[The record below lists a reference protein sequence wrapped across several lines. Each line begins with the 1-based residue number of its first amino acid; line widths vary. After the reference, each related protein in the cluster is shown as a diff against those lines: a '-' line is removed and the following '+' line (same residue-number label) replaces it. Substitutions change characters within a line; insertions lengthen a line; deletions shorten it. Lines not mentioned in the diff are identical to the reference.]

1 MDEAPPAW
9 PKRKLSIFALIF
21 VAIAAI
27 IAITVVALGA
37 RYRSQLRPNREHEF
51 ALPFNGLHDPRGV
64 AVDAAGNVYV
74 ADSGSNQ
81 VLELAAG
88 SSTQTVLPFTGL
100 NLSTGIVGYS
110 IAGMAVDAAGNVYV
124 VDSGNNRVVKLA
136 AGSNTQTVLPFSG
149 LADPSGVAVDTA
161 GNVYVS
167 DPGHDSE
174 EHGRVV
180 KLAAGSSSTQTVLPS
195 TRSATPDAVAVDT
208 TGAVYAGVFTH
219 GGRATS
225 NYLMRLPAGS
235 DTWTTLASAGAE
247 QYAAVDAAGNVYV
260 VTRGDN
266 AGVMRLVPGS
276 SSWTRLPGDYD
287 FRAAGGLAVDTR
299 GNVYVT
305 DNLAP
310 GRGAHSSGLVVKLPA
325 S

>member
-37 RYRSQLRPNREHEF
+37 RYKSQLRPNREQEF

-74 ADSGSNQ
+74 
-81 VLELAAG
+81 
-88 SSTQTVLPFTGL
+88 
-100 NLSTGIVGYS
+100 
-110 IAGMAVDAAGNVYV
+110 
-124 VDSGNNRVVKLA
+124 VDSGNSRVVKLA
-136 AGSNTQTVLPFSG
+136 AGSSAQTVLPFNG

-161 GNVYVS
+161 GNLYVS
-167 DPGHDSE
+167 DPGHD
-174 EHGRVV
+174 RVV
-180 KLAAGSSSTQTVLPS
+180 KLAAGSSTQTVLPS
-195 TRSATPDAVAVDT
+195 TGGTPDAVAVDT
-208 TGAVYAGVFTH
+208 AGAVYTDVFK
-219 GGRATS
+219 GLGRSTAS
-225 NYLMRLPAGS
+225 YLLRLAAGS
-235 DTWTTLASAGAE
+235 DTWTTLPSAGVE
-247 QYAAVDAAGNVYV
+247 EYAAVDTAGNVYV
-260 VTRGDN
+260 VTRGDD
-266 AGVMRLVPGS
+266 AGVTRLAPGS
-276 SSWTRLPGDYD
+276 SSWIRLPGAYD
-287 FRAAGGLAVDTR
+287 FRAAGGLAVDAR

-325 S
+325 G